1 MDYGVQVVHVNGTVV
16 EPVDRDTVCS
26 KKVLCVTLS
35 HVVHLA
41 PQQTKVVKATVQQQ
55 SDSDSQSTVIG
66 VVTPSEDV
74 LAKQQCDIEETL
86 WTGESSIQV
95 VISNWGLESQ
105 TITVVDEDD
114 PVWNDTSVDEAL
126 CVRHIQE
133 STSDESAR
141 RLRLQEQLQIGSQ
154 NTDGERKQL
163 EELLLG
169 MSDVFALQ
177 DSELGETDLVTH
189 TIDTGSAK
197 PVQTSPRR
205 LPYVLRHELEQ
216 ELRSL
221 LHTGCIEPSSSPYA
235 SALVLVRKKNGAL
248 RVCVDYRGV
257 NKNTV
262 PDQYPLPR
270 IDELINMIGKSK
282 PRIFTPLD
290 LMKGY
295 HQVRMAKDSKPKTAF
310 TCHMGLFQYRRML
323 FGLTNA
329 PATFQ

>member
-1 MDYGVQVVHVNGTVV
+1 MT
-16 EPVDRDTVCS
+16 DTVCS
-26 KKVLCVTLS
+26 KKVLCITLS
-35 HVVHLA
+35 QVVHLA

-86 WTGESSIQV
+86 WTGESSTQV

-105 TITVVDEDD
+105 TIEEGQIVGEVQPGTVVDEDD

-126 CVRHIQE
+126 CVWHIQE

-141 RLRLQEQLQIGSQ
+141 RLQLQEQLQIGSQ

-189 TIDTGSAK
+189 TIDTESA
-197 PVQTSPRR
+197 
-205 LPYVLRHELEQ
+205 
-216 ELRSL
+216 
-221 LHTGCIEPSSSPYA
+221 
-235 SALVLVRKKNGAL
+235 
-248 RVCVDYRGV
+248 
-257 NKNTV
+257 
-262 PDQYPLPR
+262 
-270 IDELINMIGKSK
+270 
-282 PRIFTPLD
+282 
-290 LMKGY
+290 
-295 HQVRMAKDSKPKTAF
+295 
-310 TCHMGLFQYRRML
+310 
-323 FGLTNA
+323 
-329 PATFQ
+329 